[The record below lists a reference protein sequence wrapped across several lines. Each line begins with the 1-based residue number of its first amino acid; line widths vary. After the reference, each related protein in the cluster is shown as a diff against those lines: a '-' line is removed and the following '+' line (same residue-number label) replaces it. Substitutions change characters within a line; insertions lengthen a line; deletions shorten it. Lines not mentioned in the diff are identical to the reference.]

1 MIVYVVY
8 WVPVYYAKLSH
19 VDINPSR
26 QTQAVY
32 FVRGYTAPSA
42 IHQVWLK
49 CLQLD
54 IQHKPFPLGMD
65 NHFVLAIFGD
75 SWIVSI
81 KKNIWKLKM
90 VKVQFRGKSVT
101 TVSPA
106 CPTY

>member
-1 MIVYVVY
+1 MQN
-8 WVPVYYAKLSH
+8 LSH

-65 NHFVLAIFGD
+65 NHFVLAIFWRQLNRFD
-75 SWIVSI
+75 
-81 KKNIWKLKM
+81 KKKYLK
-90 VKVQFRGKSVT
+90 T
-101 TVSPA
+101 
-106 CPTY
+106 